1 MEGLAA
7 PDAAPPGMVGRWSR
21 PFFSG
26 CHIAHS
32 AFGKAPSTPPLPLLA
47 APAPLLHSWAGLFC
61 TLGTLLPPHGAPLLA
76 QPSWDG
82 VGTTLCL
89 P

>member
-7 PDAAPPGMVGRWSR
+7 PDAAPPGMVGQPTMAAPHC
-21 PFFSG
+21 PFCLWKGPLHPS
-26 CHIAHS
+26 
-32 AFGKAPSTPPLPLLA
+32 STPSRSSCPL
-47 APAPLLHSWAGLFC
+47 APLLGWAFLH
-61 TLGTLLPPHGAPLLA
+61 LGTLLPPHGAPLLA